1 MDKQI
6 LTFCRLPRQNLGPF
20 LKKTEKDNLVTRGS
34 IPVSTNYYRDYYEYL
49 NKCPVFNK
57 TGFLTDFGRFRR

>member
-6 LTFCRLPRQNLGPF
+6 LTFYRLPRQNLGPF

-34 IPVSTNYYRDYYEYL
+34 ISVSTNYYRDYYEYL
-49 NKCPVFNK
+49 NKCPVF
-57 TGFLTDFGRFRR
+57 